1 MSRRLCGHSRND
13 IEVRFFVW
21 YFFIAAAG
29 LVALLA
35 SIYLWTRFRKFVI
48 VQRLSGGNKWL
59 AALLSAL
66 PVIVLIIW
74 AKYDPV
80 NAVTAGVHLAFFW
93 MASDALGWVIRQIRA
108 ARSVGERDH
117 ILNAED
123 SSGPGK
129 KPDDLQKDPLQEA
142 MLQKE
147 MLQKKPLQK
156 QPLQKAM
163 LQEEPLQEE
172 PLQKAMLQ
180 EEPLQKELL
189 QEETLQ
195 KKPLQ
200 KEPLQKAML
209 QEEPLQK
216 QNAGI
221 QGRAGTHSPALEIQ
235 PRRQHIYW
243 QGILALA
250 VTVVYLG
257 IGVYLDYN
265 VWETDYTIFTEK
277 DLGMETLRVV
287 QISDSHLGTTFGG
300 EGFAKHLAR
309 IQETKPDL
317 VVLTGDYVD
326 DDSTREDMIRSSQ
339 ALGEINATYGVYFI
353 FGNHDEGYFHYRD
366 FTGREMV
373 EELEKNGVVVLED
386 ETVQITDRI
395 NLIGRKDRSVPERL
409 SAAQLME
416 NLDPSCYNILLDH
429 QPHDFNNEAEA
440 GFDLVLCGHT
450 HGGQMFPV
458 GITGELSG
466 ANDKTYGLEQR
477 KDTVFIVNSGISDW
491 AFKFKTATRS
501 EFGVIDIQSAPEK
514 SDKSVKSQ

>member
-123 SSGPGK
+123 SSGTGK
-129 KPDDLQKDPLQEA
+129 KPDDPQEA
-142 MLQKE
+142 M
-147 MLQKKPLQK
+147 
-156 QPLQKAM
+156 
-163 LQEEPLQEE
+163 
-172 PLQKAMLQ
+172 
-180 EEPLQKELL
+180 L

-195 KKPLQ
+195 KAMLQ
-200 KEPLQKAML
+200 KEPQQKAML

>member
-1 MSRRLCGHSRND
+1 M
-13 IEVRFFVW
+13 W

-147 MLQKKPLQK
+147 MKKKKPLQK
-156 QPLQKAM
+156 Q
-163 LQEEPLQEE
+163 
-172 PLQKAMLQ
+172 
-180 EEPLQKELL
+180 
-189 QEETLQ
+189 
-195 KKPLQ
+195 
-200 KEPLQKAML
+200 PLQKAML

>member
-1 MSRRLCGHSRND
+1 M
-13 IEVRFFVW
+13 W

-129 KPDDLQKDPLQEA
+129 KPDDLQKDP
-142 MLQKE
+142 
-147 MLQKKPLQK
+147 
-156 QPLQKAM
+156 
-163 LQEEPLQEE
+163 
-172 PLQKAMLQ
+172 
-180 EEPLQKELL
+180 
-189 QEETLQ
+189 
-195 KKPLQ
+195 
-200 KEPLQKAML
+200 L

>member
-1 MSRRLCGHSRND
+1 M
-13 IEVRFFVW
+13 W

-129 KPDDLQKDPLQEA
+129 KPDDLQKDPLQEEPLQEA
-142 MLQKE
+142 MLQEE

-156 QPLQKAM
+156 Q
-163 LQEEPLQEE
+163 
-172 PLQKAMLQ
+172 
-180 EEPLQKELL
+180 
-189 QEETLQ
+189 
-195 KKPLQ
+195 
-200 KEPLQKAML
+200 PLQKAML

>member
-1 MSRRLCGHSRND
+1 M
-13 IEVRFFVW
+13 W

-74 AKYDPV
+74 AKYDSV

-129 KPDDLQKDPLQEA
+129 KPDDLQKDPLQEEPLQEA
-142 MLQKE
+142 MLQEE

-156 QPLQKAM
+156 Q
-163 LQEEPLQEE
+163 
-172 PLQKAMLQ
+172 
-180 EEPLQKELL
+180 
-189 QEETLQ
+189 
-195 KKPLQ
+195 
-200 KEPLQKAML
+200 PLQKAML

>member
-1 MSRRLCGHSRND
+1 M
-13 IEVRFFVW
+13 W

-156 QPLQKAM
+156 Q
-163 LQEEPLQEE
+163 
-172 PLQKAMLQ
+172 
-180 EEPLQKELL
+180 
-189 QEETLQ
+189 
-195 KKPLQ
+195 
-200 KEPLQKAML
+200 PLQKAML

>member
-129 KPDDLQKDPLQEA
+129 KPDDLQKDPLQEEPLQEA
-142 MLQKE
+142 MLQEE

-156 QPLQKAM
+156 Q
-163 LQEEPLQEE
+163 
-172 PLQKAMLQ
+172 
-180 EEPLQKELL
+180 
-189 QEETLQ
+189 
-195 KKPLQ
+195 
-200 KEPLQKAML
+200 PLQKAML